1 LSDKEKEKRAMKIFE
16 RLSLALFLCIL
27 LSVGISSG
35 EKPPP
40 QDEKITVIS
49 LYPSVGTIRDWVTLR
64 EKGLIDIPNL
74 IVLGVYHE
82 RERTNYKGAQDY
94 VKANNLGWF
103 TFHPVSAPLSP
114 DVLFGRNECSAEFG
128 ALFQDADGVVFFGG
142 PDILPGLYGEKTS
155 LLTRVEDPYRHYL
168 ELSFVF
174 HLLGGYQDESF
185 ISLLDRQPDFPV
197 VGFCL
202 GGQTLNAGTGG
213 TLSQDIWSEV
223 YDLKTFE
230 DVIALGPDAWHTNPF
245 SRLLPWERFTGYFYH
260 PIRFTPAGAGFC
272 REIGF
277 DPEAAPLVFSA
288 HHQQAE
294 KLGKGFEV
302 IATSTDGKVAEAL
315 AHRRFPNVLAVQF
328 HPEAFVNYSP
338 TVRVRFTPEDKEPF
352 NLNAYLEDHPP
363 TMEFHRKLWAWIA
376 GKWVALHKARPR

>member
-1 LSDKEKEKRAMKIFE
+1 MKIFQ
-16 RLSLALFLCIL
+16 RLFLAFFLCIL
-27 LSVGISSG
+27 LSAGLLPT
-35 EKPPP
+35 EKQPP

-49 LYPSVGTIRDWVTLR
+49 LYPSAGTIRDWATLR
-64 EKGLIDIPNL
+64 EKGLIEIPNL
-74 IVLGVYHE
+74 SVLGVYHE
-82 RERTNYKGAQDY
+82 RERTDYKRAQNY
-94 VKANNLGWF
+94 VKAKELDWF
-103 TFHPVSAPLSP
+103 SFHPVSAPLTP
-114 DVLFGRNECSAEFG
+114 EVLFRNNECTAEFG
-128 ALFQDADGVVFFGG
+128 KLFEAADGVVFFGG

-185 ISLLDRQPDFPV
+185 SPLLDQQPDFPV

-223 YDLKTFE
+223 YGLDTFE
-230 DVIALGPDAWHTNPF
+230 DVIALGPNAWHTNPF
-245 SRLLPWERFTGYFYH
+245 SRLFPWERFSSFFYH
-260 PIRFTPAGAGFC
+260 PIKFSPAGAGFC

-277 DPEAAPLVFSA
+277 DPEGTPLVFSA

-302 IATSTDGKVAEAL
+302 IATSTDGKVTEAI
-315 AHRRFPNVLAVQF
+315 AHRRFPNVLGVQF
-328 HPEAFVNYSP
+328 HPEAMVNYSP

-352 NLNAYLEDHPP
+352 NLNAYLEAHPP

-376 GKWVALHKARPR
+376 GTWVARHAGRRR

>member
-1 LSDKEKEKRAMKIFE
+1 MKIF
-16 RLSLALFLCIL
+16 RGLIIAIFLCIL
-27 LSVGISSG
+27 LSAGLAIS
-35 EKPPP
+35 EKPLP
-40 QDEKITVIS
+40 QDGKITVIS

-74 IVLGVYHE
+74 AVLGVYHE
-82 RERTNYKGAQDY
+82 RERTDYKRAQEY
-94 VKANNLGWF
+94 VKANNLDWF
-103 TFHPVSAPLSP
+103 TFHPVSAPLAP
-114 DVLFGRNECSAEFG
+114 DGLFRKNECTEEFKK
-128 ALFQDADGVVFFGG
+128 LFKEVDGVVFFGG
-142 PDILPGLYGEKTS
+142 PDILPGLYGKKTS

-174 HLLGGYQDESF
+174 HLLGGFQDESF
-185 ISLLDRQPDFPV
+185 VPLLEGQPDFPV
-197 VGFCL
+197 TGFCL

-213 TLSQDIWSEV
+213 TLSQDIWADV
-223 YDLKTFE
+223 YGLESFE

-245 SRLLPWERFTGYFYH
+245 SRLYPWERFSGYFYH
-260 PIRFTPAGAGFC
+260 RIRFTPAGADFC

-277 DPEAAPLVFSA
+277 DPDGMPLIFSA

-302 IATSTDGKVAEAL
+302 IATSIDGKVTEAIS
-315 AHRRFPNVLAVQF
+315 HKRFPNVLGVQF
-328 HPEAFVNYSP
+328 HPEAWVNYNP

-352 NLNAYLEDHPP
+352 NLNAYLEAHPP

-376 GKWVALHKARPR
+376 GKWAVYHEARPR

>member
-1 LSDKEKEKRAMKIFE
+1 MKIFQ
-16 RLSLALFLCIL
+16 RLILAFVLCIL
-27 LSVGISSG
+27 LSVGLSPA

-40 QDEKITVIS
+40 QDDKITVIS
-49 LYPSVGTIRDWVTLR
+49 LYPSTGTIRDWVMLR

-74 IVLGVYHE
+74 TVLGVYHE
-82 RERTNYKGAQDY
+82 RERTDYKRAQDY
-94 VKANNLGWF
+94 VKTNKLDWF
-103 TFHPVSAPLSP
+103 SFHPVTASLSP
-114 DVLFGRNECSAEFG
+114 EVLFGKNECTAEFEK
-128 ALFQDADGVVFFGG
+128 LFKDADGVVFFGG

-174 HLLGGYQDESF
+174 HLLGGYQDKSF
-185 ISLLDRQPDFPV
+185 TPLLASRPDFPV

-213 TLSQDIWSEV
+213 TLTQDIWSEV
-223 YDLKTFE
+223 YGLSTFE

-245 SRLLPWERFTGYFYH
+245 SRLFPWEMFTGYFYH
-260 PIRFTPAGAGFC
+260 PILFTPKGADFC
-272 REIGF
+272 RKIGIE
-277 DPEAAPLVFSA
+277 PEAAPLVFSA

-302 IATSTDGKVAEAL
+302 IATSTDGKVTEAI
-315 AHRRFPNVLAVQF
+315 AHRRYPNVLAVQF
-328 HPEAFVNYSP
+328 HPEAWVNYHP
-338 TVRVRFTPEDKEPF
+338 TIRVRFTPEDKEPKGLKD
-352 NLNAYLEDHPP
+352 NLEAHPP

-376 GKWVALHKARPR
+376 GKWVAGHSAQHP